1 MVGWLAVAGL
11 LVAAYL
17 LGSIPT
23 GYLITKWLKGVDIRD
38 YGSGGTGATN
48 VLRTVGKGAGLTV
61 LIIDSLKGMA
71 AVVVVKAAYPW
82 IASTFEGS
90 IPTDGWPWWAALA
103 GLMALVGHSRSIWIQ
118 FTGGK
123 SAASGF
129 GVLLALAWPIAM
141 GAVVTFAVVL
151 VLSRIVSLSSITA
164 ALVTIGLMA
173 ATGQPL
179 PYLLLAIAGGL
190 YVILRH
196 RTNIDRI
203 LAGTEP
209 RLGQHKTSS

>member
-1 MVGWLAVAGL
+1 MVGVL
-11 LVAAYL
+11 LAAYL

-23 GYLITKWLKGVDIRD
+23 GYLVTRWLKGVDIRD

-61 LIIDSLKGMA
+61 LIIDILKGMA
-71 AVVVVKAAYPW
+71 AVLLIKVAYPF
-82 IASTFEGS
+82 IASAFQSS
-90 IPTDGWPWWAALA
+90 IPADGWPWWAALA

-151 VLSRIVSLSSITA
+151 AISRIVSLSSIMA

-173 ATGQPL
+173 ITGQPL

-196 RTNIDRI
+196 RTNINRI

-209 RLGQHKTSS
+209 RLGSRKTSS